1 MKTQDFVKK
10 EYPKAVAEKNKNS
23 EGKIYWLI
31 RKIEKGDYI
40 SVAKTKQKAWEE
52 AKNFI
57 IRNK

>member
-10 EYPKAVAEKNKNS
+10 EYPKAVAEKKS

-31 RKIEKGDYI
+31 RKTEKGDFI